1 MFKYVPDP
9 PETDKPNESD
19 PASPYASADSRKL
32 HEAAER
38 ALDHYLK
45 PAAPKQHCPGRMFL
59 VAPDLDQ
66 HALLAHAC
74 ESMASASVMLSDFA
88 ALLDPPYRSTVLG
101 IAQVV
106 MCGELAVNRALDTLD
121 ATT

>member
-1 MFKYVPDP
+1 MFQISPDM
-9 PETDKPNESD
+9 DDES
-19 PASPYASADSRKL
+19 
-32 HEAAER
+32 
-38 ALDHYLK
+38 
-45 PAAPKQHCPGRMFL
+45 
-59 VAPDLDQ
+59 
-66 HALLAHAC
+66 LLAHAC
-74 ESMASASVMLSDFA
+74 ESMTSASVMLSDFA